1 MDTNS
6 VDLGLLFKQTPTLLL
21 ILEPCEFRIL
31 AASDSYLEAT
41 MRTHENIVGKKLFDA
56 YPADPNDI
64 SSLQGTTDLLK
75 SLQKV
80 LATKQPDTASV
91 LRYPIQRPEE
101 QGGGFVER
109 FWLPTNSPV
118 LDEHGDIKYIIHNP
132 QDVTTEVRAQ
142 QQSEQSN
149 LLARLAG
156 QFAKLGWWRFQL
168 HPPQLFWSD
177 ETVKIHDETPGFA
190 PEVADAIKFYKP
202 EYRDLVN
209 QEFNDCL
216 VNGKP
221 FDLITELVTKTGREL
236 WVRSIGEAERDANG
250 KIIAVHGAF
259 QDISDLV
266 EARDK
271 LEKVSNQLRQTL
283 ENISD
288 AFFMLDHDW
297 RFVFVNSQGEKLL
310 HTDADNLVGD
320 TIWEKFPEAV
330 GSVFDKEYRRAV
342 EQKTTVRFTEFYPPL
357 DYWVQVN
364 AYPTA
369 EGLAVYFRDAS
380 PEIVAEAELRKA
392 KERLDLVIKATNDVI
407 WDWDIATN
415 TLWWSEAL
423 TEQYGHPRSE
433 HGDDPKT
440 WLDNIHADDY
450 EWVHN
455 QYFAAMNNPKT
466 TNWHGEYRFLKADG
480 SVAYVND
487 RCYIARDDD
496 GKAVRI
502 IGSLLDV
509 TERRELDERLHHSQ
523 KMEAVGQLT
532 GGVAHDF
539 NNLLTVILGNA
550 ELISEQLDSD
560 HPLKGLADMTVSA
573 AERGSEL
580 TNRLLAFARRQ
591 PLDPKP
597 IQVNDLLENMLP
609 LIKRTLS
616 ESIQIDFMPAP
627 DLWLAEVDTAQLESA
642 LLNLSINARDAM
654 PGGGKLTIESA
665 NVLLDAEYTQAH
677 TEVTPGE
684 YIVISVSDTGSGMT
698 AEVIR
703 QAFEPFF
710 TTKERGKGSGLG
722 LSMVYGYVKQS
733 NGHIKI
739 YSELNHGTT
748 IKIYLPRIQGQAE
761 VVAPRA
767 TTHIAGGKE
776 RILVVEDDELVRQ
789 HVIRQLQD
797 FGYEITAVNSAK
809 AALVQLQQQSFD
821 LLFTDVVMPEMN
833 GPQLAAEAHKLY
845 PNMKLLFTSGY
856 TENAIVHHGRLDPG
870 VKLLSKPYRRQ
881 DLANKIREALDE

>member
-1 MDTNS
+1 MDTNT
-6 VDLGLLFKQTPTLLL
+6 VDFRSLFRQTPTLLL
-21 ILEPCEFRIL
+21 VLEPTELRII
-31 AASDSYLEAT
+31 AASDSYLAAT
-41 MRTHENIVGKKLFDA
+41 MRKRENILGKHLFDA
-56 YPADPNDI
+56 YPADPNDETSI
-64 SSLQGTTDLLK
+64 RGT
-75 SLQKV
+75 QV
-80 LATKQPDTASV
+80 LAESIQNAIRTKQPDIMPVT
-91 LRYPIQRPEE
+91 RYPIERPEE
-101 QGGGFVER
+101 EGGGFVER
-109 FWLPTNSPV
+109 FWRSTNSPV
-118 LDEHGDIKYIIHNP
+118 LDENGRIQYIIHNP
-132 QDVTTEVRAQ
+132 QDVTAQIRAEQ
-142 QQSEQSN
+142 QAEQSD

-156 QFAKLGWWRFQL
+156 QFAKLGWWRFQAD
-168 HPPQLFWSD
+168 PPLLFWSD
-177 ETVKIHDETPGFA
+177 ETAKIHDETPGFA
-190 PEVADAIKFYKP
+190 PQVADAIKFYKP
-202 EYRDLVN
+202 EYRDLVE
-209 QEFNDCL
+209 QEFVACL
-216 VNGKP
+216 TTGKP
-221 FDLITELVTKTGREL
+221 FDLVTELTTKTGREL
-236 WVRSIGEAERDANG
+236 WVRSIGEAERDVHGN
-250 KIIAVHGAF
+250 IIAVHGAF

-266 EARDK
+266 KARNE
-271 LEKVSNQLRQTL
+271 LERVSSQLRQTL
-283 ENISD
+283 DNISD

-310 HTDADNLVGD
+310 QTQSENLVGH

-330 GSVFDKEYRRAV
+330 GSIFDKEYRRAIRDD
-342 EQKTTVRFTEFYPPL
+342 TTVRFTEFYPPL

-364 AYPTA
+364 AYPTS

-380 PEIVAEAELRKA
+380 PEIIAEAELRKA

-407 WDWDIATN
+407 WDWDITTN
-415 TLWWSEAL
+415 VLWWSEAL
-423 TEQYGHPRSE
+423 TEQYGHPRHE
-433 HGDDPKT
+433 QGDDPRT

-455 QYFAAMNNPKT
+455 EYFAAMNNPKI

-480 SVAYVND
+480 SIAYVND
-487 RCYIARDDD
+487 RCYIARDDS

-509 TERRELDERLHHSQ
+509 TERRELDERLHHAQ

-550 ELISEQLDSD
+550 ELISEQLEHE

-597 IQVNDLLENMLP
+597 TQVNDLLESMLP

-627 DLWLAEVDTAQLESA
+627 DLWLADVDTAQLESA
-642 LLNLSINARDAM
+642 VLNLSINARDAM

-665 NVLLDAEYTQAH
+665 NVYLDNDYAHAH
-677 TEVTPGE
+677 TEVAAGD
-684 YIVISVSDTGSGMT
+684 YIAISVSDTGTGMT
-698 AEVIR
+698 PDVIR

-739 YSELNHGTT
+739 YSELEHGTT
-748 IKIYLPRIQGQAE
+748 VKIYLPRVHGAAE
-761 VVAPRA
+761 TLLQRA
-767 TTHIAGGKE
+767 QPQIVGGHE
-776 RILVVEDDELVRQ
+776 RILIVEDDELVRH
-789 HVIRQLQD
+789 HVIRQLND
-797 FGYEITAVNSAK
+797 FGYDIVAVSSAMD
-809 AALVQLQQQSFD
+809 ALNILQQQRFD
-821 LLFTDVVMPEMN
+821 LLFTDVVMPGMN
-833 GPQLAAEAHKLY
+833 GPQLAAEAQKLY
-845 PNMKLLFTSGY
+845 PTMKLLFTSGY
-856 TENAIVHHGRLDPG
+856 TENAIVHHGRLDAG

-881 DLANKIREALDE
+881 DLANKIREALDD